1 MPHSSE
7 PLRTEVSKEILAG
20 AELSNVMV
28 NDTIQLNIL
37 NSSTDKYQALVLPSG
52 GRLVFKVHEKSN
64 DSINIYKPI
73 IMRRKI
79 VYSDKTYNNELNE
92 FNKFVGGCKNISE
105 LEANI
110 KKSEKYNITGTQ
122 IINDLSYRIYL
133 NEPVNLNSEMSKLIL
148 DENLEVGSLTKV
160 IKCGNSNNIFMVAAI
175 EDNYNKGYMPLTQNF
190 GNGATLYDLVKA
202 EILKEKATAKLIED
216 VKKKSESEMT
226 YTPIF
231 GIEYGQPVQVA
242 PNIQDIVLSAVAAK
256 LNVGEKSAPFRGSE
270 DYVYV
275 VKVTEKT
282 AEKENK
288 LDMKGVHDRARRL
301 ADPSAIFKVLTEKNP
316 AETNFRKF

>member
-1 MPHSSE
+1 
-7 PLRTEVSKEILAG
+7 
-20 AELSNVMV
+20 
-28 NDTIQLNIL
+28 
-37 NSSTDKYQALVLPSG
+37 
-52 GRLVFKVHEKSN
+52 
-64 DSINIYKPI
+64 
-73 IMRRKI
+73 
-79 VYSDKTYNNELNE
+79 
-92 FNKFVGGCKNISE
+92 
-105 LEANI
+105 
-110 KKSEKYNITGTQ
+110 
-122 IINDLSYRIYL
+122 
-133 NEPVNLNSEMSKLIL
+133 
-148 DENLEVGSLTKV
+148 
-160 IKCGNSNNIFMVAAI
+160 
-175 EDNYNKGYMPLTQNF
+175 MPLTQNF

-216 VKKKSESEMT
+216 VKKMSDNEMT

-231 GIEYGQPVQVA
+231 GIEYGKPVQVA

-256 LNVGEKSAPFRGSE
+256 LNVGEKSAPFCGSE

-282 AEKENK
+282 AKEENR